1 MNALTNYRK
10 GVILF
15 VIVGLFSGLVL
26 AACDGSALI
35 DVNFDATEGVGNIVI
50 SADRDQPGQTQA
62 QTEGDVSL
70 SQVLLFGLVVA
81 LLLGTVA
88 IVIALARRPR
98 PE

>member
-1 MNALTNYRK
+1 MNALTKYRQ

-15 VIVGLFSGLVL
+15 VIVGRFSGLVL
-26 AACDGSALI
+26 AACDGTAFI

-50 SADRDQPGQTQA
+50 TGDQNQSGQTQT
-62 QTEGDVSL
+62 QTNGDARV

-88 IVIALARRPR
+88 IVISLARRPR
-98 PE
+98 SE

>member
-1 MNALTNYRK
+1 MKSTSKYRK

-15 VIVGLFSGLVL
+15 IIAGLFSGLLL
-26 AACDGSALI
+26 AACDGTAFV
-35 DVNFDATEGVGNIVI
+35 DVSFDATEGVGNIVI
-50 SADRDQPGQTQA
+50 TGDQNQSGQSDTQ
-62 QTEGDVSL
+62 TNGDANM

-88 IVIALARRPR
+88 IVISLARRPR

>member
-26 AACDGSALI
+26 TACDGSAVI

-50 SADRDQPGQTQA
+50 SADQDQPGQTQA